1 MEEIFDDAL
10 LRFVQRVQWNG
21 KPLSVVFASP
31 DRAFGAMRER
41 IARDKKIKPEL
52 VAIEHVPLPFINIFR
67 GDLLPNAQLF
77 HPGSVRGIQQ
87 DNDSGDVYSSK
98 VPYAFTS
105 TVQMDFWAKTRTEM
119 SNVITQFTLGFPS
132 DEVRLMIDWRADRW
146 YRGVNRQFSYAKWL
160 GVQST
165 RLKNNGITDTSEL
178 EAGEGPRYIRK
189 TFSGELFGVLPYPL
203 VLGRVAKQV
212 QVQTFLEGEVNP
224 DDDFIVP

>member
-10 LRFVQRVQWNG
+10 LRFVQRVQWND

-31 DRAFGAMRER
+31 DRAFGSMRER
-41 IARDKKIKPEL
+41 IARQSGVKPEL
-52 VAIEHVPLPFINIFR
+52 VKFESIPLPFVNVFR
-67 GDLLPNAQLF
+67 GDLSPNEQLF
-77 HPGSVRGIQQ
+77 HPGAVRGIHQ

-98 VPYAFTS
+98 VPYAFKS
-105 TVQMDFWAKTRTEM
+105 TVQIDFWAKTRVEM
-119 SNVITQFTLGFPS
+119 SNVTTQFTLGFPS
-132 DEVRLMIDWRADRW
+132 DEVRLMIDWRLERW

-160 GVQST
+160 GVQSL

-212 QVQTFLEGEVNP
+212 EVETFLEGEVNP
-224 DDDFIVP
+224 DDEFTVP